1 MRFLPSPSPLSLF
14 PPVRCC
20 VAKNSFAP
28 TATDSIIHGRTAPPN
43 RASPRRRRRADQRR
57 PHTNGTRH
65 SRRPT
70 PTTTLYLYASRKPVR
85 PHELSRVSR
94 NSTLQRAARETMGAM
109 PSPTRVLPRV
119 LTVDDPE
126 KRHWNGA
133 TRWCV
138 RLISSFFSLSF
149 STIVQRNDT
158 PERD

>member
-1 MRFLPSPSPLSLF
+1 
-14 PPVRCC
+14 

-43 RASPRRRRRADQRR
+43 RASPRCRRRADQRR

-94 NSTLQRAARETMGAM
+94 NSTLQQRRPSKELSLGASFGFLWTT
-109 PSPTRVLPRV
+109 PSVGEIT
-119 LTVDDPE
+119 E
-126 KRHWNGA
+126 
-133 TRWCV
+133 
-138 RLISSFFSLSF
+138 I
-149 STIVQRNDT
+149 
-158 PERD
+158 